1 MKAHELTELCR
12 ISTNK
17 LKSADMPVFL
27 MKGGKKEECE
37 LQFFP
42 TPEGLQVKVIE
53 TQALDTDTLKAQV
66 LKQHHLL

>member
-17 LKSADMPVFL
+17 LKSDMPVFL
-27 MKGGKKEECE
+27 MKAGKKVECE